1 MSGKDR
7 RKSWL
12 GRKRRVRKKIS
23 GSAALPRLTVFRSGK
38 HIYAQLIDD
47 LVGGTLVAASSR
59 EKDFSEKAKDQEKV
73 KSQEKAK
80 DQKKSKGQKKAKD
93 PKKAKGSNVEGAAAV
108 GKLLGDRAK
117 SKGVEKVVFDRN
129 GFLFHGRV
137 KALADAVRETGVKF

>member
-1 MSGKDR
+1 MAGKDR

-12 GRKRRVRKKIS
+12 GRKKRIRKKIS
-23 GSAALPRLTVFRSGK
+23 GSAAQPRLTVFRSGK

-59 EKDFSEKAKDQEKV
+59 EKDFAEKA
-73 KSQEKAK
+73 
-80 DQKKSKGQKKAKD
+80 KGQKKV
-93 PKKAKGSNVEGAAAV
+93 KGSNVEGAAAV

-117 SKGVEKVVFDRN
+117 SKGVEKAVFDRN

>member
-1 MSGKDR
+1 MEGKDR
-7 RKSWL
+7 RKAWL
-12 GRKRRVRKKIS
+12 GRKKRVRKKTS
-23 GSAALPRLTVFRSGK
+23 GTAALPRLSVFRSGK

-59 EKDFSEKAKDQEKV
+59 EKDFPEKAEGKKKV
-73 KSQEKAK
+73 K
-80 DQKKSKGQKKAKD
+80 G
-93 PKKAKGSNVEGAAAV
+93 GNIEGAAAV

-137 KALADAVRETGVKF
+137 KALADAVRKTGVKI